1 MWKDIYVILFIIMVS
16 YIFTVSE
23 TKKFDKQMMFIM
35 LALMIIILYKVIHY
49 RNNSVNNGV
58 NDGVSEGF
66 ININASDIQNWLSS
80 APDSQGGEVE
90 GPSTNR
96 LVSEAETINENLQ
109 KTLEEVSKLKAVL
122 LEKENKDK
130 NVNDDYLSSLDT
142 RNMQT
147 MQNKELQKLQTDIEN
162 AKVMLS
168 QLEIAKSTKK
178 YPKIP
183 VYSSCV
189 VSNADGTY
197 NVDSQDTNQVQK
209 NMQTQQPTIAG
220 NTNGINPPVVGG
232 VQQTSQSNEMLN
244 KMLSNILQNGV
255 NLNFT

>member
-49 RNNSVNNGV
+49 RNSGV
-58 NDGVSEGF
+58 NEGVNEGF
-66 ININASDIQNWLSS
+66 ININANDIQNWLSS
-80 APDSQGGEVE
+80 APDSQGGDVE

-96 LVSEAETINENLQ
+96 LVGEAENINENLQ
-109 KTLEEVSKLKAVL
+109 KTLEEVSKLKNIL
-122 LEKENKDK
+122 LEKENRDK

-209 NMQTQQPTIAG
+209 NMQSQQPTIAG
-220 NTNGINPPVVGG
+220 NTNGINLPVVGG
-232 VQQTSQSNEMLN
+232 VQQTSQGNEMLN
-244 KMLSNILQNGV
+244 KMLSNVLQNGV
-255 NLNFT
+255 NINFT